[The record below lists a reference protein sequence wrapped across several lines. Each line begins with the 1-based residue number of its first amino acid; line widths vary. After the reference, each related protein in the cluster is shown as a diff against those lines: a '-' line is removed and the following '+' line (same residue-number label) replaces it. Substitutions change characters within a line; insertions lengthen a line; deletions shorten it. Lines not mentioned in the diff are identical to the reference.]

1 MYKSQN
7 MFKAEI
13 NVEEKFDRN
22 TSFPPISQINEAGP
36 LARLALI

>member
-1 MYKSQN
+1 

-13 NVEEKFDRN
+13 DVEEKFDRK
-22 TSFPPISQINEAGP
+22 TSFTPTSRINEAGP